1 MAALPDTRMPGV
13 ITQEI
18 PTLPPS
24 IGAVP
29 SAVPCFIGYT
39 EKAEK
44 EGEDVTLKPVRVRN
58 MRDYENW
65 FGTSPNQQITIDLDE
80 TVDESDP
87 ANPKTTRADVKVVS
101 IADFKF
107 RMHYAM
113 QLYYANGGGPAFIIS
128 AGKQSGGTVDTNSLV
143 AAIEAAKKARQITI
157 MSFPDA
163 VKNVNSDNYYG
174 VITAAALQHCD
185 KMKNRVLIL
194 DVNDEE
200 NDNAKV
206 TANFRSKVP
215 QSINQKYAA
224 AYYPMLATT
233 LDYKFDD
240 QGVEVRFHRK
250 NGRLSDAI
258 KPVSDALDAFNAA
271 NNTARASVKNEAMLK
286 LTKATVDQL
295 ITATPA
301 ITPEALSDAT
311 LTVVKKEYKI
321 TEWPDDVA
329 GAFGGA
335 DAAAVK
341 TAIEAL
347 VTAATTKVTTDQQ
360 AADAKKTA
368 YIALVNAEKD
378 KPVANSDYSFKQ
390 LATVKTN
397 NNLFYNRIREA
408 VQDLPVVMPPS
419 PAIAGLMVQTDA
431 TQGVWKA
438 PANAGLAAVISP
450 TVDVDDDFHADLN
463 VDASSGKSVNAIR
476 AYEGKGILVFGAR
489 TLAGNDLEWRY
500 ISVRRTFC
508 FIEDSVGQAMQDF
521 VFAPNTRDTWI
532 KVKAMISNFLIEI
545 WKAGGLFGNTTNEAF
560 QVNVGLPE
568 TMTDVDILEG
578 RMIVEIKLRVARP
591 AEFIILRY
599 EHKFQANAA

>member
-39 EKAEK
+39 EKASK
-44 EGEDVTLKPVRVRN
+44 DGEDVTLKPVRVRN
-58 MRDYENW
+58 MREYEEW
-65 FGTSPNQQITIDLDE
+65 FGQAPDQPITVDLDE
-80 TVDESDP
+80 AVDESDP
-87 ANPKTTRADVKVVS
+87 ANPRTTRVDVRAVS
-101 IADFKF
+101 ITDFKF

-113 QLYYANGGGPAFIIS
+113 QLYYANGGGPSFVIS
-128 AGKQSGGTVDTNSLV
+128 AGSQADGTVDPNQLV
-143 AAIEAAKKARQITI
+143 AGIDAAKKAKQITI
-157 MSFPDA
+157 LSFPDA
-163 VKNVNSDNYYG
+163 VKNLSGNNYYST
-174 VITAAALQHCD
+174 VAAAALQHCD

-194 DVNDEE
+194 DVNDAE

-224 AYYPMLATT
+224 AYYPMLSTT
-233 LDYKFDD
+233 LDYKFADA
-240 QGVEVRFHRK
+240 GVTVRFHRK
-250 NGRLSDAI
+250 NGGLTPDLKKISDALNDFNTADIKARASTENNGMLDLVKTTVAQLIADDAAVTPAKLSEETLKVVKKKYDINGWPKELSDAF
-258 KPVSDALDAFNAA
+258 AL
-271 NNTARASVKNEAMLK
+271 
-286 LTKATVDQL
+286 
-295 ITATPA
+295 
-301 ITPEALSDAT
+301 
-311 LTVVKKEYKI
+311 
-321 TEWPDDVA
+321 
-329 GAFGGA
+329 A
-335 DAAAVK
+335 DANAVK
-341 TAIEAL
+341 TEVDALVAAASGEAGTDQADLTAKKKFYTDL
-347 VTAATTKVTTDQQ
+347 VTAEK
-360 AADAKKTA
+360 AKS
-368 YIALVNAEKD
+368 LSEG
-378 KPVANSDYSFKQ
+378 YSFKQ
-390 LATVKTN
+390 LDAVKAH
-397 NNLFYNRIREA
+397 NNLFYNRIREG
-408 VQDLPVVMPPS
+408 VRDIPVVMPPS

-431 TQGVWKA
+431 IQGVWKA

-508 FIEDSVGQAMQDF
+508 FIEDSIGQAMQDF

-568 TMTDVDILEG
+568 TMTDVDIIEG
-578 RMIVEIKLRVARP
+578 RMIVEIKLRVSRP